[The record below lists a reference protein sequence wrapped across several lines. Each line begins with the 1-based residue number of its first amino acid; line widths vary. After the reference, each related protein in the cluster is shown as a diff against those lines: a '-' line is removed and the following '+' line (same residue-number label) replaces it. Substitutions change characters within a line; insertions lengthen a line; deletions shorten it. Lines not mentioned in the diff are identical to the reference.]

1 MDNKIPISVAI
12 VAKNEEENIGHAL
25 ESVKD
30 FEDIVVIDSF
40 SNDKTVEICKKY
52 TNRVFS
58 FKWQGYSKQKQ
69 MAVNYTKKEWVLIL
83 DADECVTPDLKREM
97 VEKIK
102 INSLSGFY
110 IPRRNFF
117 LGKWIRH
124 SGWWPDYTLRL
135 FRKNVSYIERREVHE
150 KAIVNGSVGYLKNPI
165 EHFTYKTISSFIL
178 KMEKYSTLS
187 AKELSNRK
195 TAPLILMMWINPVLV
210 FIKMFFLRQG
220 FRDGIRG
227 FILSILYSLYTFLK
241 YTKVWEKK
249 GSEKSFLR
257 HGTTKKISIIIIAHN
272 SGKILEKCLEK
283 LSTNEKITHPDC
295 AEWIIVDN
303 ASTDKTLEKLLLRY
317 PNIKTV
323 RNSENKGF
331 AFAANQGS
339 RAAKNEYLLYINTD
353 VEVVNTAVLSLAT
366 ILDKEPTAAVAAPR
380 LIQQS
385 MSIQKSV
392 CPQPTL
398 LHELFKP
405 YYKLKADINEIFYK
419 EYKWYSVPSIRGACF
434 MIRGKALES
443 VGGFD
448 DNYFFYLEETD
459 LFYRLR
465 REKWKVLY
473 YPGAEVIHY
482 SGMGSEKVPFDRKK
496 MYRESL
502 MKYFQKN
509 RPQWESFMLKKYWQ
523 ITGKDNIND

>member
-1 MDNKIPISVAI
+1 MSNKIPISVAI
-12 VAKNEEENIGHAL
+12 VTKNEEKNIGHAL
-25 ESVKD
+25 ESIKD

-40 SNDKTVEICKKY
+40 SKDQTVEICKKY
-52 TNRVFS
+52 TNRVFLHE
-58 FKWQGYSKQKQ
+58 WQGYSKQKQ
-69 MAVNYTKKEWVLIL
+69 LAIDYTQNDWVLIL
-83 DADECVTPDLKREM
+83 DADECVTPDLKREIL
-97 VEKIK
+97 EKIK
-102 INSLSGFY
+102 NNSISGFY

-135 FRKNVSYIERREVHE
+135 FKKDVSFIERREVHE
-150 KAIVNGSVGYLKNPI
+150 KAIVNGPVAYLKNPI
-165 EHFTYKTISSFIL
+165 EHFTYKTISSFIE
-178 KMEKYSTLS
+178 KMENYSTLS
-187 AKELSNRK
+187 AKELSNK
-195 TAPLILMMWINPVLV
+195 MTAPLILLMWINPILV

-227 FILSILYSLYTFLK
+227 FILSVLYSLYTFLK

-249 GSEKSFLR
+249 GSEDYLLR
-257 HGTTKKISIIIIAHN
+257 PGTTSNISIIIIAHN

-283 LSTNEKITHPDC
+283 LSTNEKITHPDN

-303 ASTDKTLEKLLLRY
+303 ASTDKTLEKIISNY
-317 PNIKTV
+317 PNIKIIK
-323 RNSENKGF
+323 NSQNKGF

-339 RAAKNEYLLYINTD
+339 LAAKNEYILYINTD
-353 VEVVNTAVLSLAT
+353 VEVINTAVLSLAAL
-366 ILDKEPTAAVAAPR
+366 LDREPMAAVAGPR

-405 YYKLKADINEIFYK
+405 YYKLKADIYEVFYK
-419 EYKWYSVPSIRGACF
+419 EHKWYSVPSIRGACF
-434 MIRGKALES
+434 MIRKKALES

-448 DNYFFYLEETD
+448 DNYFFFLEETD

-465 REKWKVLY
+465 KNGWKVMY
-473 YPGAEVIHY
+473 YPRVEVIHY

-502 MKYFQKN
+502 MKYFKKN
-509 RPQWESFMLKKYWQ
+509 RPQWESFVLKKYWQ
-523 ITGKDNIND
+523 ILGKESVSE